1 MPKNNLAGQLATF
14 FVHLYIKLTIFSH
27 NSEEKKWASGQKTRK
42 PLRHK
47 AFSLASFEIKVGKKW
62 ADGQFS
68 LFFRPYKANSPA
80 KFTLKVGRWPVS
92 RPKSGQ
98 ENINFQTCYYYC

>member
-1 MPKNNLAGQLATF
+1 MPFFRLAGQLATF
-14 FVHLYIKLTIFSH
+14 FVHLYINLTIFSH

-62 ADGQFS
+62 ASGQF
-68 LFFRPYKANSPA
+68 
-80 KFTLKVGRWPVS
+80 FTVFPSVQG
-92 RPKSGQ
+92 
-98 ENINFQTCYYYC
+98 